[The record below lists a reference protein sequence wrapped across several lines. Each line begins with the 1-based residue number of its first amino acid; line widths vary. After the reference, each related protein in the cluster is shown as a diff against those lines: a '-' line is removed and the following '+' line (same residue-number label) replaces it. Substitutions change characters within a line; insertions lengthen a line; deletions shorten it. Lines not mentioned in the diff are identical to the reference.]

1 MTTPSESSATAT
13 WPVQLQ
19 RLINRSF
26 NLDELRELCLRL
38 GIDYEELGEGSKSAR
53 VLALLRYV
61 NQSGQINGLLEH
73 GRALRPQQPWDSI
86 AEAAAQQPD
95 LFPQHIAGQA
105 DEVQRILVDLR
116 DSIGNIE
123 STLVSA
129 AEAKDVE
136 ALSPEPGVPPYR
148 GLQYFDEEDAEHFL
162 GREMLTAKVIG
173 RLHHTRFLAVIGAS
187 GSGKSSL
194 VRAGV
199 IPALRHGTR
208 LADDSLPPADSSRW
222 AILTMTPTAH
232 PLDALAATLL
242 LDITSVAA
250 VSTLQ
255 SELAGNPQ
263 ALAIAARQS
272 LARQGRKHL
281 LLVIDQFEEIFTLC
295 RSAEERQAFID
306 NLVSAVGDP
315 QSPDLPLSQSN
326 PVIPS
331 PPHPVTLSPGH
342 PITIIVTLRA
352 DFYAQYAQ
360 YDNLRQL
367 ISQHQE
373 YIGAMSREEL
383 FRVIVLPAAKGNWRI
398 QEGLVEVMLDD
409 AGDEPGALPLLSHA
423 LLETWSRRR
432 GRTMTLSGYRE
443 AGGVRGAIAKTAET
457 IFQQRLTSEQQRVA
471 RMIFV
476 RLTELGEA
484 SGDTPDTRRPVQFS
498 ELITRATD
506 TRLLDAVLA
515 ILTDARLIMTDV
527 TPGGEAKIVEIAHEA
542 LIREWPTLRQW
553 LDQDREMLV
562 RQRQLTDDVNEWL
575 KLDRDPGMLYR
586 GLRLQQAWEWTQV
599 RPADSPEPLSL
610 VEQEFLEASRAAAE
624 EEAQKAARL
633 AQAARNQRILAAL
646 SVLLLAA
653 VVFAALYAAGVFNP
667 PPDPEQMNAN
677 FNIAVAEFAILDENG
692 RLTNDENEAGLALA
706 ERVAQNLDG
715 EFGDNPD
722 ILVWH
727 DGPELLEQHHTAIGV
742 IMDEGNT
749 SSTEEAVET
758 ADLAAERLN
767 ADIVV
772 YGLVEPAADFANLTL
787 KFYLHPQFGAD
798 FTNMVG
804 NYTFPVEIPLFD
816 ITRPRE
822 DVWRLLDP
830 QARSLA
836 WLAYGLRQEVLGDPQ
851 AALEAFERAATFVAE
866 SDINHYFIGQE
877 YIFLAQQGNDGDEAY
892 LAEAE
897 AALLEA
903 LRLNPENARAQI
915 GLGSVYFI
923 EAQQLFNEVRAADFV
938 GDTAAGYAAVR
949 DLAQQAL
956 EAYTIVATQPEQLEQ
971 YGVPVNSIARLGQGY
986 SLRLLADVAY
996 RLGDTETALRRLD
1009 DAIDTLETAVA
1020 PLEEVRDYRLL
1031 VQLYQTAG
1039 TVYELQGFLLEPQEP
1054 VAAAAANQLALDNY
1068 EQCIGLGEN
1077 FPFDTFMINRIIN
1090 DLCMP
1095 YAERVRTVLES
1106 GS

>member
-1 MTTPSESSATAT
+1 MTTSSESPATAA

-19 RLINRSF
+19 QLITHVF

-61 NQSGQINGLLEH
+61 NQSGQLNGLLEH
-73 GRALRPQQPWDSI
+73 GRTLRPQQPWDVI
-86 AEAAAQQPD
+86 AKAASQQPE
-95 LFPQHIAGQA
+95 LFPQHIAAQA
-105 DEVQRILVDLR
+105 DEMQRILVDLR

-129 AEAKDVE
+129 AEAKDIE
-136 ALSPEPGVPPYR
+136 QLPPEPGVPPYR

-162 GREMLTAKVIG
+162 GRELLTAKVIG
-173 RLHHTRFLAVIGAS
+173 RMHHSPFLAVIGAS

-199 IPALRHGTR
+199 VPALRRGTR

-222 AILTMTPTAH
+222 TILTMTPTAH

-242 LDITSVAA
+242 LDTTSIAA

-255 SELAGNPQ
+255 SELASNAQ

-272 LARQGRKHL
+272 LARQGSKHL

-295 RSAEERQAFID
+295 RSAEERQAFIN
-306 NLVSAVGDP
+306 NLVYAVSDA
-315 QSPDLPLSQSN
+315 QSPSLPVSQSQ
-326 PVIPS
+326 
-331 PPHPVTLSPGH
+331 

-360 YDNLRQL
+360 YDHLRQL

-423 LLETWSRRR
+423 LLETWTRRR

-457 IFQQRLTSEQQRVA
+457 IFQQRLTAEQQRVA

-484 SGDTPDTRRPVQFS
+484 TGDTPDTRRPVQFS
-498 ELITRATD
+498 ELITRTTD
-506 TRLLDAVLA
+506 TQLLDAVLG
-515 ILTDARLIMTDV
+515 ILTDARLIMTDI
-527 TPGGEAKIVEIAHEA
+527 TPGGEAQIVEIAHEA

-586 GLRLQQAWEWTQV
+586 GLRLQQALEWSAG
-599 RPADSPEPLSL
+599 PPEPLSL
-610 VEQEFLEASRAAAE
+610 VEQEFLEASQAAAE
-624 EEAQKAARL
+624 EEAQKARRL

-653 VVFAALYAAGVFNP
+653 VIFAALYANGVFNP
-667 PPDPEQMNAN
+667 PPPPEQMDGD

-706 ERVAQNLDG
+706 GRVAQNLNS
-715 EFGDNPD
+715 EFGSNPNTN
-722 ILVWH
+722 ILVWN
-727 DGPELLEQHHTAIGV
+727 DGPELLDQHHTTIGV
-742 IMDEGNT
+742 VVDEGDT
-749 SSTEEAVET
+749 AATGEEVET
-758 ADLAAERLN
+758 AESAAERLN

-804 NYTFPVEIPLFD
+804 NYAFPVEIPLFD

-822 DVWRLLDP
+822 EVWRLLDP

-851 AALEAFERAATFVAE
+851 AALQAFERAASFAPD

-877 YIFLAQQGNDGDEAY
+877 YIFLAQQGNEGDEAY
-892 LAEAE
+892 LGEAE

-915 GLGSVYFI
+915 GLGSVHFI
-923 EAQQLFNEVRAADFV
+923 EAQQLFNEVRAADFA
-938 GDTAAGYAAVR
+938 GDTAEGYAAVR

-956 EAYTIVATQPEQLEQ
+956 EAYTVVATQPEQVEQ
-971 YGVPVNSIARLGQGY
+971 YGVPVNSIGRLGQGY

-996 RLGDTETALRRLD
+996 RLGDTESALRRLD

-1020 PLEEVRDYRLL
+1020 PLEEARDYRLL
-1031 VQLYQTAG
+1031 AQLYQTAG
-1039 TVYELQGFLLEPQEP
+1039 TVYELQGFILELQEP
-1054 VAAAAANQLALDNY
+1054 VAAAAAQQLALDNY

-1077 FPFDTFMINRIIN
+1077 FPFDTFMMNRIIN

-1095 YAERVRTVLES
+1095 YADRVRMALES